1 MPSPKVSILIPV
13 YGVEKYIARCARSLF
28 AQTYANIEY
37 IFVDDCSPDNSI
49 GLLYSIIE
57 EFPMRREQM
66 RVVRQDRNRG
76 LGAARRRAMEECV
89 GEYVMHVDSDD
100 CVTENAVAKLVS
112 AALATGADIVDGAYR
127 EFSSNDKGDAPVVY
141 PSHLPKEQML
151 KHILLQN
158 VVGNNIWARLYKRT
172 LYTDNGITQD
182 EGIDYGEDFGIVP
195 RLMLFANRTYID
207 DVVYL
212 YRNDNS
218 GSYTSRRTP
227 KQDRSLIMA
236 NAAVYKFFIDNDR
249 QGTYT
254 KHLNMGMIAIYRYA
268 RQNNLP
274 QHEIDSALGSPIT
287 GFAPRLCRMLFGSCV
302 PYRVSDII
310 YRMLRR
316 MYL

>member
-1 MPSPKVSILIPV
+1 MSSPKVSILIPV

-57 EFPMRREQM
+57 EFPIRREQM

-100 CVTENAVAKLVS
+100 CVTENTVAKLVS

-141 PSHLPKEQML
+141 PSHLTKERLLKNML
-151 KHILLQN
+151 LKN
-158 VVGNNIWARLYKRT
+158 FVGNNIWARLYKRT
-172 LYTDNGITQD
+172 LYTDHGISSE

-195 RLMLFANRTYID
+195 RLMFYAKRTFID

-212 YRNDNS
+212 YRNDNI
-218 GSYTSRRTP
+218 GSYTHRRTP
-227 KQDRSLIMA
+227 KQDNSLIRA
-236 NAAVYKFFIDNDR
+236 NVAVYKFFVTNDR
-249 QGTYT
+249 QGIYT
-254 KHLNMGMIAIYRYA
+254 KHLNMGMMVLYRYA
-268 RQNNLP
+268 KQNNMP
-274 QHEIDSALGSPIT
+274 QHEIDSALGSPIR
-287 GFAPRLCRMLFGSCV
+287 GFVPRLCRMLFGSCL
-302 PYRVSDII
+302 PYQVSNII

-316 MYL
+316 TYL

>member
-1 MPSPKVSILIPV
+1 MSSPKVSILIPV

-141 PSHLPKEQML
+141 PSHLPKERML
-151 KHILLQN
+151 KRMLLQN
-158 VVGNNIWARLYKRT
+158 IVGNNIWARLYKRT

-195 RLMLFANRTYID
+195 RLMLFASRAYID

-218 GSYTSRRTP
+218 SSYTSRRTP

-236 NAAVYKFFIDNDR
+236 NATVYKFFIANDR

-287 GFAPRLCRMLFGSCV
+287 GFAPRLCRMLLGSCV

>member
-1 MPSPKVSILIPV
+1 MSSPKVSILIPV

-127 EFSSNDKGDAPVVY
+127 EFSSNDKGDAPGVY

-158 VVGNNIWARLYKRT
+158 VVGNNIWSRL
-172 LYTDNGITQD
+172 
-182 EGIDYGEDFGIVP
+182 
-195 RLMLFANRTYID
+195 
-207 DVVYL
+207 
-212 YRNDNS
+212 
-218 GSYTSRRTP
+218 
-227 KQDRSLIMA
+227 
-236 NAAVYKFFIDNDR
+236 
-249 QGTYT
+249 
-254 KHLNMGMIAIYRYA
+254 
-268 RQNNLP
+268 
-274 QHEIDSALGSPIT
+274 
-287 GFAPRLCRMLFGSCV
+287 
-302 PYRVSDII
+302 
-310 YRMLRR
+310 
-316 MYL
+316 